1 MRKRFFVGAMVIFT
15 AIFALSALVI
25 FGAEQLKKENVYP
38 QLELFSDAL
47 TIVHSVYV
55 DQVIVHDLIYGAL
68 KGMLASLDPHSQFL
82 DPEAYKEL
90 KVETE
95 GQFGG
100 LGIEITIKD
109 NLLTIITPIEDT
121 PAWKAGVKTGDR
133 IVKIDGELTR
143 DITLPDA
150 VKKLRGKP
158 GTEVNLTILRESE
171 SKILEIKIVR
181 DIIKIND
188 VKKVQILEEGIGY
201 IRLIEFR
208 EDSAKEFEGALKRLK
223 ESGMAGLILDV
234 RYNPGGLLDVAI
246 DITSYFLPKDS
257 MVVWTQG
264 RGAESKV
271 EFKSKGKDHLLDMPM
286 VVLINEG
293 SASGSEILAG
303 ALQDHHR
310 AIIMG
315 TKSFGKGS
323 VQTVIPMSDGS
334 ALRLTTSKYFTPSGR
349 SIHNIGI
356 EPDIVVEPRLIEEDE
371 SSEKDDIFKQL
382 EENDNPKKE
391 DNALPKDGKEKPKPE
406 EKKKDES
413 LLEKEDFY
421 RRDAQLLRAL
431 DLLKAIK
438 VYNKNLEKAK

>member
-1 MRKRFFVGAMVIFT
+1 MRRRIFISAIVLAASISVI
-15 AIFALSALVI
+15 SALVI
-25 FGAEQLKKENVYP
+25 FAAEQIKKESVYP

-47 TIVHSVYV
+47 TIVHSAYV
-55 DQVIVHDLIYGAL
+55 DQVSVRDLIYGAL
-68 KGMLASLDPHSQFL
+68 KGMLSSLDPHSQFL

-171 SKILEIKIVR
+171 SRILEIKIVR

-188 VKKVQILEEGIGY
+188 VKKAQILEDNIGY

-208 EDSAKEFEGALKRLK
+208 EDTAKEFEAALKRLK
-223 ESGMAGLILDV
+223 ESKMDALILDV

-246 DITSYFLPKDS
+246 DITSSFLPKDS
-257 MVVWTQG
+257 LVVWTKSREEG
-264 RGAESKV
+264 SKV
-271 EFKSKGKDHLLDMPM
+271 EFKSKGKDHLLDLPM
-286 VVLINEG
+286 IVLINEG

-323 VQTVIPMSDGS
+323 VQTVIPMGDGS

-356 EPDIVVEPRLIEEDE
+356 EPDIIVEPRFISEDE
-371 SSEKDDIFKQL
+371 SEEKEDIFKKL
-382 EENDNPKKE
+382 EENENSKKE
-391 DNALPKDGKEKPKPE
+391 KEKPKSE
-406 EKKKDES
+406 EKMKQENPM
-413 LLEKEDFY
+413 EKEDFY

>member
-1 MRKRFFVGAMVIFT
+1 MRKRIFAGAIVLSSLIFVLGAMVI
-15 AIFALSALVI
+15 S
-25 FGAEQLKKENVYP
+25 GAEKLKKENAYP
-38 QLELFSDAL
+38 ELELFSDAL
-47 TIVHSVYV
+47 TLVHSAYV
-55 DQVIVHDLIYGAL
+55 DQVSIHDLIYGAL

-188 VKKVQILEEGIGY
+188 VKKVQILESGIGY

-208 EDSAKEFEGALKRLK
+208 EDSAKEFEAALKKLK
-223 ESGMAGLILDV
+223 ESKMDALILDV

-246 DITSYFLPKDS
+246 DITSFFLPKDS

-264 RGAESKV
+264 REAESKV

-349 SIHNIGI
+349 SIHNVGI
-356 EPDIVVEPRLIEEDE
+356 EPDIVVEPRIISEDE
-371 SSEKDDIFKQL
+371 ANEKDDIFKQL
-382 EENDNPKKE
+382 EETKNPKKE
-391 DNALPKDGKEKPKPE
+391 DKPLLKDEKEKPKSE
-406 EKKKDES
+406 EKIEPDS

-421 RRDAQLLRAL
+421 RRDSQLLRAL

-438 VYNKNLEKAK
+438 VYNNNLEKAK